1 MKDYDKNKDQPYF
14 KYWDV
19 NNLNGWTVSKKLP
32 LDNFKWVEEISE
44 FNKDFIKS
52 YNDETD
58 KGYFLEGAVQ
68 YPANLRNFHNGLPFL
83 PGRMKIEKME
93 KLVAN

>member
-1 MKDYDKNKDQPYF
+1 M
-14 KYWDV
+14 
-19 NNLNGWTVSKKLP
+19 SKKLP

-44 FNKDFIKS
+44 F
-52 YNDETD
+52 NDETD